1 MHMTHIFF
9 RKFFFSYNKPEKY
22 IPTPMLL
29 LLLLLKIENIIFIGF
44 KNKPETIL
52 LECNSILNCKI
63 CACGEFCTDRYAF
76 K

>member
-1 MHMTHIFF
+1 
-9 RKFFFSYNKPEKY
+9 
-22 IPTPMLL
+22 MLL